1 MSVFRRHRVRAALLG
16 ALVLPATL
24 VATSPAHAN
33 PAQDGDAPLRQRVE
47 QVVARGAVG
56 AYADVR
62 DENGHRTARAG
73 RARLKGT
80 RPVPHDPVFRV
91 GSTTKAFVAT
101 VVLQLAG
108 EGRLTLEDPVERW
121 LPGLVP
127 GGDGVSVRQLLNHTS
142 GLFDY
147 SQDKDVPLF
156 GPEFLRNRLRTYT
169 AEELV
174 RIALRNP
181 PSFAPGKGWQYSNT
195 NYLLAGMIIEKV
207 TGRSYAEEITRRI
220 LRPLGLRRTFLP
232 GTSPAIPGRHAHGY
246 MPLTMEPDAELVDI
260 TGFNPSVAGAAGEM
274 ISSAGDVQRFFAALL
289 QGRLLRPA
297 QLAEMTRT
305 VDISRET
312 GLQGAGY
319 GLGLEVMP
327 LSCGGKTWAH
337 GGSSPGFNT
346 YVGNTR
352 DARRQVV
359 VSATGMT
366 RNESLA
372 AARELVDKALCGTS

>member
-1 MSVFRRHRVRAALLG
+1 MSVLRRRVRAALLG

-24 VATSPAHAN
+24 VTTAPAHAN
-33 PAQDGDAPLRQRVE
+33 PAPGGDAPLRQRLE
-47 QVVARGAVG
+47 QVVARGSVG

-73 RARLKGT
+73 TARLNGT
-80 RPVPHDPVFRV
+80 RPVPHDPLFRV
-91 GSTTKAFVAT
+91 GSTTKTFVAT
-101 VVLQLAG
+101 VLLQLVG
-108 EGRLTLEDPVERW
+108 EGRLSLDDPVERW
-121 LPGLVP
+121 LPGVVP
-127 GGDGVSVRQLLNHTS
+127 GGDAVTVRRLLDHTS
-142 GLFDY
+142 GLYDY

-156 GPEFLRNRLRTYT
+156 GPEFVRNRHRTYP

-174 RIALRNP
+174 RLALRNP
-181 PSFAPGKGWQYSNT
+181 PYFAPGKGWRYSNT
-195 NYLLAGMIIEKV
+195 NYFLAGMIIERV
-207 TGRSYAEEITRRI
+207 TGRPYAEEITRRI

-246 MPLTMEPDAELVDI
+246 MPLSMEPDAELVDI
-260 TGFNPSVAGAAGEM
+260 TSFNPSVAGAAGEM

-312 GLQGAGY
+312 GIPGAGY

-337 GGSSPGFNT
+337 GGSSPGYQT
-346 YVGNTR
+346 YVGNSR

-366 RNESLA
+366 KNESA
-372 AARELVDKALCGTS
+372 EAARELVDEALCGTS